1 MILHCQHALLFYLP
15 TPVVASCVAI
25 PASTKHRDNAG
36 RRNSPVDSW
45 WLGCAG
51 TRFMRRLPIGLAN
64 ALSQPS
70 ALVELVTI
78 SRLSSWSFSQYRD
91 QRKSHD
97 SGPSENHPSVETA
110 GRCCPGSQH
119 PPETR
124 KWKTT
129 PTAAHATTVARSLH
143 G

>member
-70 ALVELVTI
+70 ALVALVTI

-91 QRKSHD
+91 QRKFHD
-97 SGPSENHPSVETA
+97 SGPNCHTLLTFPCKSSDVIIDALAPL
-110 GRCCPGSQH
+110 PF
-119 PPETR
+119 
-124 KWKTT
+124 TT
-129 PTAAHATTVARSLH
+129 LLVIK
-143 G
+143 